1 MIETPNI
8 PHKEATFILLS
19 AFQLETIVELGGIGG
34 GNEREILD

>member
-19 AFQLETIVELGGIGG
+19 AFQLETIVELGRIGG